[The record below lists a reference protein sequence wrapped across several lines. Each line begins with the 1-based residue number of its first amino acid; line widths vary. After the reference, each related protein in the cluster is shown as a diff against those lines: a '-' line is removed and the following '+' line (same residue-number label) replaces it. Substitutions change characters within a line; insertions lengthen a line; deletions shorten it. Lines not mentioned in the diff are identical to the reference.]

1 MTTNCNPQTGIRYS
15 VFALNH
21 LNPDVADELW
31 YGPQAKN
38 LTEIEVEKEVRAEAE
53 SESEAVVEEVMFGI
67 AETDY
72 ANLNNEA
79 FVEARIDAA
88 FERLGYDSKEDYIE
102 YRVEREMENAHIDE
116 PTIEG
121 EYEGVQ
127 YHISWLGGAPLLW
140 VFQSPLIG
148 RFNLCSPCVPNAC
161 DLSSPN
167 PLGYE
172 GYTIPSDWLQEG
184 ESNGE
189 VP

>member
-1 MTTNCNPQTGIRYS
+1 MLTNIDNATGIRYS
-15 VFALNH
+15 VFALNY

-38 LTEIEVEKEVRAEAE
+38 LTEIEVEKEVRAEVEADAE
-53 SESEAVVEEVMFGI
+53 AIVEEVMIGI

-102 YRVEREMENAHIDE
+102 YRVEREMENAQIDE

-127 YHISWLGGAPLLW
+127 YGISWLGGAPLLI
-140 VFQSPLIG
+140 VVQSPYTMRG
-148 RFNLCSPCVPNAC
+148 NLCSPCLPGAV
-161 DLSSPN
+161 DGDSPN
-167 PLGYE
+167 PQGYE
-172 GYTIPSDWLQEG
+172 GYGIPDSWKDTI
-184 ESNGE
+184 
-189 VP
+189 